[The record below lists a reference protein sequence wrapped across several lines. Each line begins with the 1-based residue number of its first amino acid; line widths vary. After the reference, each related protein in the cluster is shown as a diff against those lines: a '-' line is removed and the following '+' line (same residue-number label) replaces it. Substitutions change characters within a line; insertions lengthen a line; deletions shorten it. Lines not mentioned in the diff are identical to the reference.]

1 MALLLGAIV
10 SGLAEARSRSV
21 GEVLATLGPRL
32 RPDLERRFRAAGV
45 AYPSASITLVAYKQ
59 ERLLEVWAPAGER
72 WVRVL
77 EFPILAASG
86 DRGPKLRE
94 GDYQVPE
101 GEYRLTGL
109 NPASNFHLSIRVDY
123 PSARDRRWADR
134 DGRTELGGD
143 IFIHGN
149 AVSRGCLAI
158 GDQGIEQLFT
168 VVADTGLRNSR
179 ILIAPSRELRDA
191 PTGPPWV
198 GELYQDLR
206 RALNGVQGGS

>member
-1 MALLLGAIV
+1 MWLGAMAGGSQPV
-10 SGLAEARSRSV
+10 EARDRSV
-21 GEVLATLGPRL
+21 DDVLATLGPRL
-32 RPDLERRFRAAGV
+32 RPDLERRFRAAGA
-45 AYPSASITLVAYKQ
+45 AYPSARITLVAYKQ
-59 ERLLEVWAPAGER
+59 ERSLEVWAPAEER

-86 DRGPKLRE
+86 ESGPKLRQ

-101 GEYRLTGL
+101 GEYHLTGF

-123 PSARDRRWADR
+123 PSARDKRWAER

-158 GDQGIEQLFT
+158 GNQGIEQLFT
-168 VVADTGLRNSR
+168 VVADSGLRNAR

-191 PTGPPWV
+191 PAGPSWV
-198 GELYQDLR
+198 GELYDGLR
-206 RALNGVQGGS
+206 RALDGVQGGS